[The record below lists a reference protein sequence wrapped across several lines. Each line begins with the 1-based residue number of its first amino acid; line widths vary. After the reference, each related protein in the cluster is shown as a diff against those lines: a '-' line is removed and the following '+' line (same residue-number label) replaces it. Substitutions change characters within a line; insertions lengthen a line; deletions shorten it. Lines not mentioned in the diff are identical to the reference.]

1 MIVLKLTLVYFL
13 GSLSHDGFCLQ
24 EFIFS
29 LTEFSLNLLFFSGD
43 HIYKPT
49 LPMWI
54 FFPKL
59 VNKTVHKNYVD
70 CAKFLS
76 PQIVVSKSSENYLA
90 AWIPDESRDDNT
102 VKSSCITL
110 FQYGLI
116 NCKIWFM
123 KFALSPSTRR
133 LLALGLQDGRV
144 MILDLKADEDPTDL
158 RVCFIKANNTAPVG
172 AIRQVAFSLDS
183 KLLVGVTQDGKVS
196 SYYCLIE
203 IRVLS
208 LILFVLELGGSMH
221 ERT

>member
-1 MIVLKLTLVYFL
+1 MSVFYTEKSVKNADLIKDFFKYFCVTVNLKK
-13 GSLSHDGFCLQ
+13 C
-24 EFIFS
+24 
-29 LTEFSLNLLFFSGD
+29 FSGD

-49 LPMWI
+49 LPMWV

-90 AWIPDESRDDNT
+90 AWAPDESRDDNT

-110 FQYGLI
+110 FQYGLV

-123 KFALSPSTRR
+123 KFALQHSTRR

-144 MILDLKADEDPTDL
+144 MILDLQADPDPNDL
-158 RVCFIKANNTAPVG
+158 RVCFIRASNTALVG
-172 AIRQVAFSLDS
+172 AIRQVAFSPDS
-183 KLLVGVTQDGKVS
+183 KLLIGVTQDGKVHHSCCITRYNS
-196 SYYCLIE
+196 SRGIMT
-203 IRVLS
+203 RSS
-208 LILFVLELGGSMH
+208 LIVQIQ
-221 ERT
+221 